1 MNELKFMH
9 ELVENEQHVA
19 HLVTM
24 NLLFNYYVHVMYL
37 LQLSKI
43 SKVLIRPQATALYHF

>member
-24 NLLFNYYVHVMYL
+24 NLLFNYYVPVMYL